1 MNQLEL
7 LRDMA
12 KAGFTFGKDPEEG
25 TWLRN
30 EELYNDLNK
39 WTAALWGDRLFYS
52 WQTANVM
59 QPRMALRIEG
69 FETQHTVWFEDD
81 ELNVDRIIAGV
92 IHMYTWIP

>member
-12 KAGFTFGKDPEEG
+12 KAGFTFGRDQDEG

-30 EELYNDLNK
+30 ESLYNDLEK
-39 WTAALWGDRLFYS
+39 WTSTLWGDKLYYS
-52 WQTANVM
+52 WHTANVAN
-59 QPRMALRIEG
+59 PRMQLRIEG
-69 FETQHTVWFEDD
+69 FETQHIVWLEDD
-81 ELNVDRIIAGV
+81 ELNVDRVIAGV